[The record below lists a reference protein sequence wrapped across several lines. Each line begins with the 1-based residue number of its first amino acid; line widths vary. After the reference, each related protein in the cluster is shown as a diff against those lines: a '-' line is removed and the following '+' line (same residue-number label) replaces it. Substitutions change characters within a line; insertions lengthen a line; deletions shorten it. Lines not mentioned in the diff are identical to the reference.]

1 MEHKAVS
8 EKPKFFIPAE
18 KTSTPIRPLKGHT
31 ERGEEAKTPKW
42 LAALEKFVCDLS

>member
-8 EKPKFFIPAE
+8 GKPKFLIPAG
-18 KTSTPIRPLKGHT
+18 KTSTQIQPLKGHT

-42 LAALEKFVCDLS
+42 LAALEKFVCDLN